1 MSDLAWG
8 LQITALGMGL
18 VFGLLALL
26 WGLLSVVQRL
36 DGRVSAAGA
45 APEPAAPQVAA
56 DLAAGQAVGAHDA
69 LDAQAPRAAN
79 PAPCDVVAQ
88 AVNAA
93 VSDGPAVPVAP
104 AAPALVQGM
113 DPELVA
119 AILVATLRHRAL
131 LRREAAPAMRSYWP
145 GSMLYVSRWVGAGR
159 SRQNSTWQRRSR

>member
-8 LQITALGMGL
+8 LQMTALGMGL

-36 DGRVSAAGA
+36 DGRASAAGA
-45 APEPAAPQVAA
+45 APEPAARQVTAA
-56 DLAAGQAVGAHDA
+56 QAVGAHDA
-69 LDAQAPRAAN
+69 LDAEAPRAAN
-79 PAPCDVVAQ
+79 PAPADVVAQ

-93 VSDGPAVPVAP
+93 GSDGPAVPVTP